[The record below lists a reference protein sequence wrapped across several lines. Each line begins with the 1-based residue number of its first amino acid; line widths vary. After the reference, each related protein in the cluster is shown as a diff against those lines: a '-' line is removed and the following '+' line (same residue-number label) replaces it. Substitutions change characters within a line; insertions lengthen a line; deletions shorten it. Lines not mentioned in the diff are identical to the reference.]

1 MSDFNRI
8 IINEIDETTP
18 NRADS
23 IVDVV
28 SVIGFPGIRGTSL
41 SDNIKPSVKDINDKD
56 VSVFTLNIDNAQCN
70 RAFDFNSL
78 DEVKAA
84 SEESKPVSKTIEF
97 RTVDAASKPL
107 EAGWYIPT
115 IAPVEIIGTLTRFTV
130 VEGAAY
136 DISSNVAL
144 LNIVR
149 DDRSNYTIN
158 GEEATVITV
167 PTAIDGE
174 GNEYQ
179 SYQGLE
185 SASWRYAWTTASTYA
200 VQTITYIGPDIE
212 SLGENQSFTMTYIP
226 TSDYT
231 LNYSNPISLSS
242 YGIALNTN
250 GYALENGTKIVLD
263 FYAKPFVYC
272 KSSVLVPQYLETI
285 SDFEDMFGTAPMQLE
300 ITDENDKVI
309 EVVYDKSYIYAK
321 ELLNAGLPVVY
332 TAVAVEDE
340 DTGEYVYPEEISE
353 YSPDMM
359 EDNVQIGKICEIL
372 KDKNS
377 YTIKYVT
384 LGGYASFDM
393 NSSPVNNSIAELLLG
408 VCLDRGDCVALIDTN
423 DTEDLDSSVVINAF
437 RTSPVGTN
445 HDGAYAT
452 CIYPWGDYRCLTIA
466 DDKDTTYKDERIQA
480 MPGSFGYLLALAKSI
495 KTNANWLAIA
505 GATRG
510 QVPQLIRLRS
520 KNKITAAIADS
531 FQEENKININAITE
545 INPYGLCIWGNRTL
559 KNNTI
564 LNGTT
569 ATSFLN
575 LRNLVSDVKKVVY
588 RAAKRL
594 LFEQNSDILWVNF
607 QSEIMTTLEQMKSG
621 AGISG
626 YKILRLPSDKKT
638 KVKAQVVIY
647 PIYAVEQIEVTI
659 TLRDEEVDV
668 QAQ

>member
-28 SVIGFPGIRGTSL
+28 SIIGFPGVRGTSL
-41 SDNIKPSVKDINDKD
+41 SDNIKPSVKDANDKEI
-56 VSVFTLNIDNAQCN
+56 SIFTINIDNTQCN
-70 RAFDFNSL
+70 RAFEFNSL
-78 DEVKAA
+78 ADVKSAA
-84 SEESKPVSKTIEF
+84 GASKFTSKTIEF
-97 RTVDAASKPL
+97 RTVDAQSKPI
-107 EAGWYIPT
+107 EAGWYIPQ
-115 IAPVEIIGTLTRFTV
+115 P
-130 VEGAAY
+130 AA
-136 DISSNVAL
+136 
-144 LNIVR
+144 
-149 DDRSNYTIN
+149 
-158 GEEATVITV
+158 EASET
-167 PTAIDGE
+167 P
-174 GNEYQ
+174 
-179 SYQGLE
+179 
-185 SASWRYAWTTASTYA
+185 A
-200 VQTITYIGPDIE
+200 VT
-212 SLGENQSFTMTYIP
+212 
-226 TSDYT
+226 
-231 LNYSNPISLSS
+231 YSNPVSLSS
-242 YGIALNTN
+242 YGIVLNTN

-263 FYAKPFVYC
+263 FYAEPFVYC
-272 KSSVLVPQYLETI
+272 KSASLVPQYLETI
-285 SDFEDMFGTAPMQLE
+285 AAFEDMFGTAPMQF
-300 ITDENDKVI
+300 TSGDEVI
-309 EVVYDKSYIYAK
+309 YDKSYIYAK
-321 ELLNAGLPVVY
+321 ELLNAGLPIVY
-332 TAVAVEDE
+332 TAVAVKGVSADEYNYSED
-340 DTGEYVYPEEISE
+340 ISK
-353 YSPDMM
+353 YSLQMM
-359 EDNVQIGKICEIL
+359 KDSTQIGKICEVL
-372 KDKNS
+372 KDRNS

-384 LGGYASFDM
+384 LGGYASFDVV
-393 NSSPVNNSIAELLLG
+393 SSPVDNGIAELLLG

-423 DTEDLDSSVVINAF
+423 DTEDLNSSQVISAF

-445 HDGAYAT
+445 NDGAYAT
-452 CIYPWGDYRCLTIA
+452 CIYPWGDYRCLTIV
-466 DDKDTTYKDERIQA
+466 DDKDTYKDERIQA

-575 LRNLVSDVKKVVY
+575 IRNLVSDVKKVVY

-626 YKILRLPSDKKT
+626 YKIIRLPSDKKT
-638 KVKAQVVIY
+638 KVKAQVIIY